1 MEKYSYYEYNKIGNY
16 ISPHINN
23 NHFKL
28 KSKNK
33 RDEEDLKKITENL
46 KEERKKNKELK

>member
-1 MEKYSYYEYNKIGNY
+1 MEKYSYYDYNKISNY

-23 NHFKL
+23 NHFIFMN

-33 RDEEDLKKITENL
+33 RDEEDLKKITEN
-46 KEERKKNKELK
+46 